1 MANRAETLT
10 FSSTSENQDEL
21 VGNYRTKLDAEDMKV
36 KYLATVYLNSCS
48 LSNGCFAFDVSA
60 IFNVPLYFL

>member
-1 MANRAETLT
+1 VANRAETLT

-36 KYLATVYLNSCS
+36 KYLATVY
-48 LSNGCFAFDVSA
+48 
-60 IFNVPLYFL
+60 